1 MTTLPLYNQI
11 LIAFINLIGI
21 CLAFLV
27 LQYSPLKWIKRIF
40 LLMIV
45 LMFFWINFAYLAR
58 LVGRENDFLSLISL
72 KIAWFVTPLLFMCLY
87 FLVRCLFGEK
97 EKHSKLDKFVLVCG
111 TLLSVV
117 TLFTS
122 LVVKNIEFI
131 GSQLTIIYGKGM
143 LPFLGIVFFIMCA
156 TLFFLFKEYFR
167 NTGRTRTRIKYI
179 LIGTFIFYLANVI
192 FNIFFPLVLKTV
204 KFYWLGDYSAIFL
217 LGFTAYAIVRRQ
229 LFEIKVVLTEFLVG
243 VIAILLIVNI
253 IGSRSIFE
261 YVWKSVLLAIFFVF
275 GYLLI
280 KSVTREI
287 KLRKSLQVAYQKLEE
302 LDKAKTEFISIAS
315 HQLKGPLGIIK
326 GYLWMI
332 LNEKYGFLSK
342 KIKEPLENIFKLNE
356 RLIKVVNDLLNLSR
370 LELGRIKLE
379 KEYFQI
385 EDIVYNIYKELFSQA
400 KEKGL
405 KFIIKK
411 PQKKL
416 PKIFGNKLKIREAI
430 FNVIDNA
437 IKYTQKGFIKIEF
450 FQRENLV
457 FVKVSDSG
465 IGFSREETRNI
476 FQSFRR
482 TRRGAIL
489 YAQGAGLG
497 LYIAKKFIEI
507 HKGQLWAKSKGENK
521 GATFFIALP
530 VGINSI
536 EKNKF

>member
-1 MTTLPLYNQI
+1 MITLPLYNQI

>member
-1 MTTLPLYNQI
+1 MTILPLYNHI

-27 LQYSPLKWIKRIF
+27 FQYSPLKWIKRIF

-45 LMFFWINFAYLAR
+45 LMFLWIDFAYLAR
-58 LVGRENDFLSLISL
+58 LIGSENYFLSLISI

-87 FLVRCLFGEK
+87 FLVRYLFGEK
-97 EKHSKLDKFVLVCG
+97 EKYSNLDKFILICG
-111 TLLSVV
+111 ILLSIV

-122 LVVKNIEFI
+122 LVVKNIKFI

-167 NTGRTRTRIKYI
+167 STEKTRTKIKYI
-179 LIGTFIFYLANVI
+179 LIGAFVFYLANIV
-192 FNIFFPLVLKTV
+192 FNIFFPLVLKV
-204 KFYWLGDYSAIFL
+204 ARFYWLGDYSVIFL
-217 LGFTAYAIVRRQ
+217 LGFIAYAIVRRQ

-243 VIAILLIVNI
+243 AIAILLFVNI
-253 IGSRSIFE
+253 IGSKGIFE
-261 YVWKSVLLAIFFVF
+261 YFWKSTLLAIFLVF

-287 KLRKSLQVAYQKLEE
+287 KLRKSLQVAYRKLEE

-332 LNEKYGFLSK
+332 LNEKYGPFSK
-342 KIKEPLENIFKLNE
+342 KIKEPLENMFKLNE
-356 RLIKVVNDLLNLSR
+356 RLVKVVNDLLNISR

-385 EDIVYNIYKELFSQA
+385 EDIICDIYKELFNQV
-400 KEKGL
+400 KRKGL

-411 PQKKL
+411 PKEKL
-416 PKIFGNKLKIREAI
+416 PKIFGSKLKIREAI
-430 FNVIDNA
+430 FNVVDNA
-437 IKYTQKGFIKIEF
+437 IKYTQKGFVKIEF
-450 FQRENLV
+450 FQKGSLIII
-457 FVKVSDSG
+457 KVSDSG
-465 IGFSREETRNI
+465 IGFSKEETKNI

-497 LYIAKKFIEI
+497 LYIAKKFIEL

-521 GATFFIALP
+521 GSTFFIALP
-530 VGINSI
+530 VETNSI